1 MSDTVYKY
9 RMFCVT
15 ENAWVYN
22 YGLTDP
28 TTCINNTSHT
38 INTGSISII
47 DTVSSQDIYITN
59 NYSDTFESS
68 RMVQQN
74 LVLDLKSYNGV
85 TTDNIKNVT
94 GTGTVTSTIGTDSEI
109 KLSING
115 TSDVAG
121 LRSAKRGYYIA
132 GLSSEVGIALRIPTA
147 LVSGN
152 ILKFGY
158 FDTSNGYYFKLTG
171 STLSVCV
178 MRFGTETEISSSSFN
193 RYKLDGTEA
202 NGITLDFTK
211 GNIFRID
218 FTWYGFGQVI
228 FGVIQTNITGVQK
241 FYPMHVHNTTTTTSC
256 GVPNLPIN
264 VQLSSN
270 GSSSTRDVYIAGRQ
284 YSILGKLIQNERRK
298 MYVLQGASSATTS
311 TNRLF
316 SLRYKTSYKT
326 CTVEFK
332 KIYAMANVEILL
344 QVWKNATLSGSSFG
358 TNSFVNETCLEVDT
372 SSSFSGGTIM
382 QSYLL
387 FAGAPVDIYLKDLHL
402 YEDDTITFTW
412 KATTILSNTMDLIV
426 EWDEK
431 W

>member
-1 MSDTVYKY
+1 MTDTVYKY
-9 RMFCVT
+9 RTFCVT
-15 ENAWVYN
+15 ENAWVYS

-28 TTCINNTSHT
+28 ISCVNYTAHT
-38 INTGSISII
+38 INTGSISIA
-47 DTVSSQDIYITN
+47 DTISSQDVYITN
-59 NYSDTFESS
+59 NYTDPMEST
-68 RMVQQN
+68 RAVQQH
-74 LVLDLKSYNGV
+74 LVLDLKSYNGITSDN
-85 TTDNIKNVT
+85 TTNVT
-94 GTGTVTSTIGTDSEI
+94 GTGTVSSTIGTDSEI
-109 KLSING
+109 KLTIAG
-115 TSDVAG
+115 TTDVAG
-121 LRSAKRGYYIA
+121 IRSAKRGYYIA
-132 GLSSEVGIALRIPTA
+132 GLSSEAGIALRIPTA
-147 LVSGN
+147 LTSGN

-158 FDTSNGYYFKLTG
+158 FDTNNGYYFKLTG
-171 STLSVCV
+171 STLSACV
-178 MRFGTETEISSSSFN
+178 MIFGTETEISYSSFN

-202 NGITLDFTK
+202 NGITLDFSK

-228 FGVIQTNITGVQK
+228 FGVIQTNVTGIQK

-264 VQLSSN
+264 VQLASN

-284 YSILGKLIQNERRK
+284 YSILGKLIDNERRK
-298 MYVLQGASSATTS
+298 MYVLQGASSGNTS

-316 SLRYKTSYKT
+316 SLRFKSSYKT
-326 CTVEFK
+326 CSVKFK

-358 TNSFVNETCLEVDT
+358 TNSFVDETCLEVDT
-372 SSSFSGGTIM
+372 SSSYSGGTIM
-382 QSYLL
+382 KSFLL
-387 FAGAPVDIYLKDLHL
+387 FANTPVDIYLEDLHL

-412 KATTILSNTMDLIV
+412 KAGTILTNSMDLVV